1 MQGRYGRVIGL
12 LLVVWL
18 LTMSPIA
25 SAHPPLPIRF
35 TLRQL
40 ATLNG
45 LPYIG
50 STDGDFNSTLY
61 RNTIPNEFNSISP
74 EAVFKFEFTHPCPPA
89 WLIDPIQHPDTLN
102 QSVYDWVVQHGT
114 DRPDPAYHCFVE
126 KPADHEWEW
135 GLADSRIA
143 FAEANNVQ
151 VFAHTLLWHVANPV
165 WLTDPSIQLSPT
177 ERERIMEE
185 HIRGVVRHLAAS
197 DVVYGFD
204 VVNEAIA
211 PDGSL
216 LPLSPWVPIPNYIHK
231 AFVIARDELDQMG
244 RGDVTLFY
252 NDFEIEYGH
261 ERYYDSF
268 VTPPGCYR
276 KSDAVYE
283 YLENLLEEQGTPIDG
298 IGFQTHLVVT
308 GAPLETCDNRT
319 GALLHNTGRMVA
331 QIRRFGALGLEVRV
345 TEIDVTR
352 RGGTLS
358 DEALSQLQSAY
369 FGGVMAACLATQDIC
384 TGYTVWGTHD
394 GASWYNGRAGF
405 PTPDPLLY
413 VKPSGIVYDPDSSE
427 CHAPPPRITN
437 EQYCPKSGYRG
448 IQKVLENILLREMR
462 NEK

>member
-1 MQGRYGRVIGL
+1 MKRRSGGGIRL

-18 LTMSPIA
+18 LAMPPIA
-25 SAHPPLPIRF
+25 SAHPPLPIHF

-40 ATLNG
+40 AMLNG

-50 STDGDFNSTLY
+50 STDGDFNSPLY
-61 RNTIPNEFNSISP
+61 RNTIPYEFNSISP

-89 WLIDPIQHPDTLN
+89 WLIDPIQHPDTFN
-102 QSVYDWVVQHGT
+102 RSVYDWVLQHGT
-114 DRPDPAYHCFVE
+114 DHPDPAYHCFVE

-151 VFAHTLLWHVANPV
+151 IFVHTLLWHVANPA
-165 WLTDPSIQLSPT
+165 WLTDSSIQLSLT

-185 HIRGVVRHLAAS
+185 HVRGVVRHLAAS

-216 LPLSPWVPIPNYIHK
+216 LPLSPWVSVPNYIHK
-231 AFVIARDELDQMG
+231 AFVIARDELDLMG

-261 ERYYDSF
+261 ERYYEAF
-268 VTPPGCYR
+268 VAEAGCYR
-276 KSDAVYE
+276 KSDAVYL
-283 YLENLLEEQGTPIDG
+283 YVRQLLEEQGTPING

-308 GAPLETCDNRT
+308 GDPLETCNNRT

-331 QIRRFGALGLEVRV
+331 QMRRFGALGLEVRV

-352 RGGTLS
+352 RGNNLN
-358 DEALSQLQSAY
+358 DEALAKLQSAY
-369 FGGVMAACLATQDIC
+369 FGGAMAACLATRGIC
-384 TGYTVWGTHD
+384 TGYTIWGTHD
-394 GASWYNGRAGF
+394 GASWYTGRAGF
-405 PTPDPLLY
+405 PAPDPLLY
-413 VKPSGIVYDPDSSE
+413 VKPSEIVYDPDRGQ
-427 CHAPPPRITN
+427 CNAPPPRITN
-437 EQYCPKSGYRG
+437 EQYCPKSGYAA
-448 IQKVLENILLREMR
+448 IWAVLERELQ
-462 NEK
+462 